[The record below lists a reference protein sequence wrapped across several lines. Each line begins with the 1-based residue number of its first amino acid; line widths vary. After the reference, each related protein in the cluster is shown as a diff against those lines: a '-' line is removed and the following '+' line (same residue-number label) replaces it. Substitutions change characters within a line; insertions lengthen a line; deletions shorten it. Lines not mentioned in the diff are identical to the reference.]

1 MCNHHYRHSSS
12 SVLSNVDSWV
22 VLTDDKSTFIGWHP
36 EREFPYEYT
45 RFFVMMRN
53 PLEVKMYLRM
63 AVKKPLPQL
72 KQELKE
78 GDSVLKIQYQ
88 LEEKNRFQPDG
99 PTDKELQKL
108 TYTTKHRWS
117 KTPEKK
123 YRKPN
128 PPCDRE
134 GI

>member
-45 RFFVMMRN
+45 R
-53 PLEVKMYLRM
+53 
-63 AVKKPLPQL
+63 PLPQL